1 MDRNKFCKKNL
12 EENMK
17 KTLILA
23 IAAIST
29 LAFSGCS
36 KKAETKQVANDE
48 KKLIICGS
56 NTEAMVTAMVSVF
69 EQETGIKVEYLS
81 MGTGEALKRIET
93 EINNPQVDVMW
104 GGSLSTVKMKKDLFA
119 NYTCANESSFFAEYK
134 NVDGNITRFSSIPS
148 VIMVNTDLV
157 GNITVEGYED
167 LLNPALKGK
176 IAFADPQL
184 SSSSFEHLVNM
195 LYAMG
200 KGNPDNGWDYVRKFI
215 KQLDG
220 KLLGSSSA
228 VYKGVADGEYT
239 VGPTFEQG
247 AVQYAVAGS
256 PVAIKYMK
264 EGVIFR
270 CDGVYIV
277 KNCPHLESARAF
289 VDWATSKQAQ
299 TILSESQNRR
309 SIRKDVPSPSNMESM
324 FNINVITDD
333 EDYSSAHKAEW
344 IAKFKDIYTE

>member
-148 VIMVNTDLV
+148 PVIL
-157 GNITVEGYED
+157 
-167 LLNPALKGK
+167 
-176 IAFADPQL
+176 
-184 SSSSFEHLVNM
+184 
-195 LYAMG
+195 
-200 KGNPDNGWDYVRKFI
+200 
-215 KQLDG
+215 
-220 KLLGSSSA
+220 
-228 VYKGVADGEYT
+228 
-239 VGPTFEQG
+239 
-247 AVQYAVAGS
+247 
-256 PVAIKYMK
+256 
-264 EGVIFR
+264 
-270 CDGVYIV
+270 
-277 KNCPHLESARAF
+277 
-289 VDWATSKQAQ
+289 
-299 TILSESQNRR
+299 
-309 SIRKDVPSPSNMESM
+309 
-324 FNINVITDD
+324 
-333 EDYSSAHKAEW
+333 
-344 IAKFKDIYTE
+344 

>member
-1 MDRNKFCKKNL
+1 
-12 EENMK
+12 MK

-23 IAAIST
+23 VAAVSA
-29 LAFSGCS
+29 LMFVSCS
-36 KKAETKQVANDE
+36 KKTETKQTAADE

-56 NTEAMVTAMVSVF
+56 NTEAMVTSLVSVF

-93 EINNPQVDVMW
+93 EINSPQVDVML

-119 NYTCANESSFFAEYK
+119 DYTCANEDSFFADYK
-134 NVDGNITRFSSIPS
+134 NVDGNITRFTTIPS
-148 VIMVNTDLV
+148 VIMVNTDLI
-157 GNITVEGYED
+157 GNISIKGYND

-200 KGNPDNGWDYVRKFI
+200 NGNPDNGWDYVRKFI

-256 PVAIKYMK
+256 PVKIIYME

-277 KNCPHLESARAF
+277 KNCPHLESAKIF

-299 TILSESQNRR
+299 TILSESLNRR
-309 SIRKDVPSPSNMESM
+309 SIRKDVPSPSNMESIY
-324 FNINVITDD
+324 NINVITDD

-344 IAKFKDIYTE
+344 IQKFKDIYTE

>member
-1 MDRNKFCKKNL
+1 
-12 EENMK
+12 MK

-157 GNITVEGYED
+157 GNITVEGYAD